1 MHRLLK
7 ILSLAVLLGAPA
19 LPANAEPRIY
29 GWVENGLLLPENL
42 PVKAKLDTG
51 AQTSSLDAKDLR
63 RFERDGE
70 PWVRFTVEVKEEGK
84 NRRVTFERKVVRD
97 VKVRGAG
104 GEERRPV
111 VLMSICI
118 GERRYDEQFS
128 LNNRSKMIYPV
139 LIGRRTLEQMGVVDV
154 SRTYTVQPAC
164 AGDAL
169 R

>member
-7 ILSLAVLLGAPA
+7 ILSLAALLGAPA

-70 PWVRFTVEVKEEGK
+70 PWVRFTVEVKEQGK

-154 SRTYTVQPAC
+154 SRTYTVQPSC
-164 AGDAL
+164 VGDAL

>member
-164 AGDAL
+164 TGDAL

>member
-7 ILSLAVLLGAPA
+7 ILSLAALLGAPA

-70 PWVRFTVEVKEEGK
+70 PWVRFTVEVKEQGK

-154 SRTYTVQPAC
+154 SRTYTVQPSC
-164 AGDAL
+164 AGDTL

>member
-7 ILSLAVLLGAPA
+7 ILPLAALLGAPS
-19 LPANAEPRIY
+19 LPASAEPRIY

-70 PWVRFTVEVKEEGK
+70 PWVRFTVEVKEQGK

-104 GEERRPV
+104 GAERRPV

-154 SRTYTVQPAC
+154 SRTYTVQPSC

>member
-7 ILSLAVLLGAPA
+7 ILPLAALLGTPA
-19 LPANAEPRIY
+19 LPASAEPRIY

-97 VKVRGAG
+97 VKVRGA
-104 GEERRPV
+104 RW
-111 VLMSICI
+111 C
-118 GERRYDEQFS
+118 
-128 LNNRSKMIYPV
+128 
-139 LIGRRTLEQMGVVDV
+139 
-154 SRTYTVQPAC
+154 
-164 AGDAL
+164 
-169 R
+169 

>member
-154 SRTYTVQPAC
+154 SRTYTVQPSC

>member
-7 ILSLAVLLGAPA
+7 ILPLAALLGTPA
-19 LPANAEPRIY
+19 LPASAEPRIY

-70 PWVRFTVEVKEEGK
+70 SWVRFTVEVKEEGK

-118 GERRYDEQFS
+118 GERLYDEQFS

-139 LIGRRTLEQMGVVDV
+139 LIGRRTLEQMGMVDV
-154 SRTYTVQPAC
+154 SRTYTVQPSC